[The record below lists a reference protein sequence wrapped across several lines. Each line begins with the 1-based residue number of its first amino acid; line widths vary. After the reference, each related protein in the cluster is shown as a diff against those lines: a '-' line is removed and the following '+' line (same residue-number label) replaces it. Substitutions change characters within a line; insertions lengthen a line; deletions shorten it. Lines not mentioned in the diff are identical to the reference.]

1 MTEKKTNYWK
11 CYLER
16 SMSLNYSKLAT
27 LILSHFSINIEHIF
41 WNVALYK
48 TWKLLAIASL
58 NKRILFTIMIGNKR
72 YLAFSWKNMLHSYL
86 FHQLGWAQ
94 ILESVYNWIFAES
107 TGMNCNFVQLIGH
120 ALTYTH
126 KLWESRI
133 GLRSEWVQSYKN
145 VIEHLKCVAVH
156 YFLFI
161 RIIKWK

>member
-1 MTEKKTNYWK
+1 MTEKKSKLLKMLLRMIKVKNYW
-11 CYLER
+11 
-16 SMSLNYSKLAT
+16 KLAT
-27 LILSHFSINIEHIF
+27 LIFSHLSINIEHIFF

-48 TWKLLAIASL
+48 TWKLLPIASL
-58 NKRILFTIMIGNKR
+58 NKGILFTIMIGNKR
-72 YLAFSWKNMLHSYL
+72 YLAFSWKMLHSYL

-145 VIEHLKCVAVH
+145 VIEHLKCVAGCTLLSI
-156 YFLFI
+156 Y
-161 RIIKWK
+161 

>member
-1 MTEKKTNYWK
+1 MLLRMIKVKNYW
-11 CYLER
+11 
-16 SMSLNYSKLAT
+16 KLAT
-27 LILSHFSINIEHIF
+27 LIFSHLSINIEHIFF

-48 TWKLLAIASL
+48 TWKLLPIASL
-58 NKRILFTIMIGNKR
+58 NKGILFTIMIGNKR
-72 YLAFSWKNMLHSYL
+72 YLAFSWKMLHSYL

-126 KLWESRI
+126 KLWDSQN
-133 GLRSEWVQSYKN
+133 GLREWVQSYKN
-145 VIEHLKCVAVH
+145 VIEHLKCEIVH